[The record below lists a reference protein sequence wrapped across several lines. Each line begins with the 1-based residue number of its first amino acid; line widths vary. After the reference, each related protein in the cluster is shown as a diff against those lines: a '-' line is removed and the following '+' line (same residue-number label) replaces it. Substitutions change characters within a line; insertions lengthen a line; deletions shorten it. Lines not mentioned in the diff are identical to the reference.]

1 MKKIHILFYALYLIL
16 CTFCAL
22 SFPLL
27 QENINYLYLLIPSF
41 LVLNLFAGMFSIKTE
56 SFRLRICHHGAIL
69 LAVFLPSAC
78 FSVIHHII
86 QAFLMFPEDWKGWLW
101 RALFTFGIYFVI
113 FWNGIIC
120 VYLTSV
126 QLGVKQRVIG
136 LICGM
141 IPIANL
147 FCLVKIIRTT
157 LREVD
162 FEVKKEEI
170 NRARAQ
176 DRVCATKYPILLV
189 HGVCFRDYK
198 YLNYWGRIPKE
209 LERNGAK
216 IFYGNHHSA
225 SSIAFCA
232 EELSARIKEILAET
246 GAEKVN
252 IIAHSK
258 GGLDCRYAIS
268 KLGMAPYVASFTTI
282 NSPHKGCHYADTLLT
297 VIPNHVKNKVA
308 GTYNKALRRLGDI
321 DPDFLT
327 AMCNLT
333 ATFCEKLAVELDDG
347 EEKHGIYRQSVGSIM
362 GSAKSAGFPLNYF
375 YMVVSDFEG
384 PNDGLV
390 SEGSF
395 EFGEKFTFL
404 RPKGKMGISHMDVID
419 LTKKD
424 VPDFDVREFYVELV
438 SDLKNRGF

>member
-1 MKKIHILFYALYLIL
+1 M
-16 CTFCAL
+16 
-22 SFPLL
+22 
-27 QENINYLYLLIPSF
+27 
-41 LVLNLFAGMFSIKTE
+41 
-56 SFRLRICHHGAIL
+56 L

-78 FSVIHHII
+78 FSVIHHIVL
-86 QAFLMFPEDWKGWLW
+86 AFKLLPENYLEWIWN
-101 RALFTFGIYFVI
+101 ALFAFGVYLVI

-136 LICGM
+136 GICGM
-141 IPIANL
+141 MPIANV
-147 FCLVKIIRTT
+147 FCLISIISTT

-162 FEVKKEEI
+162 FEVKKEAL
-170 NRARAQ
+170 NRSRAA

-189 HGVCFRDYK
+189 HGVCFRDSNI
-198 YLNYWGRIPKE
+198 LSYWGRIPKE
-209 LERNGAK
+209 LERNGAR
-216 IFYGNHHSA
+216 IYYGNHHSA

-232 EELSARIKEILAET
+232 EELAARIKEILDET

-268 KLGMAPYVASFTTI
+268 KCGMAPYVASITTV

-297 VIPNHVKNKVA
+297 AIPAHVQKTVA
-308 GTYNKALRRLGDI
+308 STYNKTMRHLGDI

-333 ATFCEKLAVELDDG
+333 ATYCAQLAEELDDTV
-347 EEKHGIYRQSVGSIM
+347 EKHGIYRQSIGSVM
-362 GSAKSAGFPLNYF
+362 YSAQSSGFPLNVF
-375 YMVVSDFEG
+375 YPIVKKYDG

-390 SEGSF
+390 SDRSYQ
-395 EFGEKFTFL
+395 FGEKSIFL
-404 RPKGKMGISHMDVID
+404 APTGKRGISHMDVID
-419 LTKKD
+419 LSRQN
-424 VPDFDVREFYVELV
+424 VPGFDVREFYVELV
-438 SDLKNRGF
+438 RDLKNRGY